1 MKTGLIIKKAIFAGV
16 VAALVSVSAFSE
28 GYDPITGSSADKRML
43 DAQALVEKLYAEQE
57 YERSLIIYQRE
68 LAPFGDKYA
77 QYMVGFMNYR
87 GQGVEANRPAAL
99 AWFRLAAE
107 RSDPPF
113 IEARDALFNI
123 MPLEE
128 VVESNQ
134 IFVELWRQLS
144 DSQLLLEL
152 VRQDLKILRARGS
165 TRVPGSNASS
175 ISMVNVQDG
184 NNDSAE
190 YYRRVRTR
198 MEARLSYLQ
207 SNVEIVD
214 IELNDDSAVK
224 QHLEQEIREQVAALD
239 MR

>member
-152 VRQDLKILRARGS
+152 GARGS